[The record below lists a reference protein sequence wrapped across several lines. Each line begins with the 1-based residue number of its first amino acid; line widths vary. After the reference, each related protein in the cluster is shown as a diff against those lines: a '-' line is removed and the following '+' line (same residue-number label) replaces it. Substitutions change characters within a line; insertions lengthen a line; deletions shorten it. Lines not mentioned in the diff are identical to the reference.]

1 MRTTD
6 NNRGKLVSELGFKV
20 ENENDILSISNKTLK
35 ELAEIDNLLIFPHF
49 LNAERKDLE
58 TKDYVFSLHPTTKG
72 EYELHTGNVM
82 GFIGRN
88 NTQLTISSRFYPD
101 NDDLFLH
108 YMLQKVFAI
117 NIFDL
122 EHSKDHDP
130 IWDFLLYLFPYYLKL
145 ALNQGLY
152 KEYQRRKYNDANVK
166 GPIDEARHIQSNNPF
181 MGKIAYR
188 TREHSYDNSIT
199 QLIRHTI
206 EFIRVHKFGNG
217 ILSNDLET
225 KNSVNQIVY
234 ATPTYKKNSR
244 LNIINQNLRSV
255 NHPFF
260 TEYAQLQKICLQIL
274 RQEGLTYGDETDK
287 VYGLLFD
294 RSWLWEEYL
303 NVILQEKEFIHPQNR
318 EQTNK
323 RYLFKDKESQKEKG
337 VIYPD
342 FINETKPALVADAKY
357 KHIEK
362 SNSNS
367 NEDNSGKDLYQL
379 IAYMYRFRAIKGY
392 LLFPIEES
400 KVNKNKPVYIESNTF
415 HEYSYGGDLI
425 KLGLKI
431 PLDKKE
437 FNEFAEAIKTSEEK
451 FLEKI

>member
-6 NNRGKLVSELGFKV
+6 NNRGKLVSELGFKA
-20 ENENDILSISNKTLK
+20 ENENDILFISNKTLK

-49 LNAERKDLE
+49 LNAEYKDLE
-58 TKDYVFSLHPTTKG
+58 AKDYVFSLHPKTQG

-130 IWDFLLYLFPYYLKL
+130 ILDFLLYLFPYYLKL

-152 KEYQRRKYNDANVK
+152 KEYQGKQYNDANIK
-166 GPIDEARHIQSNNPF
+166 GPIDVARHIQINNPF
-181 MGKIAYR
+181 MGKIAYH
-188 TREHSYDNSIT
+188 TREHSYDNYLT

-206 EFIRVHKFGNG
+206 EFIRMHKFGIG
-217 ILSNDLET
+217 ILSNNFDT
-225 KNSVNQIVY
+225 QNAVNQIVY
-234 ATPTYKKNSR
+234 ATPTYEKNSR
-244 LNIINQNLRSV
+244 LKIINQNLRSV
-255 NHPFF
+255 NHPYF

-274 RQEGLTYGDETDK
+274 RKEGLTYGDEKDK

-294 RSWLWEEYL
+294 GAWLWEEYL
-303 NVILQEKEFIHPQNR
+303 NVILQGKEFIHPQNK
-318 EQTNK
+318 EKKNPQ
-323 RYLFKDKESQKEKG
+323 YLFKNNSG
-337 VIYPD
+337 LIYPD
-342 FINETKPALVADAKY
+342 FFKETNPIVVADAKY
-357 KHIEK
+357 KRIETT
-362 SNSNS
+362 NFAN
-367 NEDNSGKDLYQL
+367 DNPEFGRSDLYQVM
-379 IAYMYRFRAIKGY
+379 AYMYRFKANKGY
-392 LLFPIEES
+392 LLFPKKMNEDYDTTALYE
-400 KVNKNKPVYIESNTF
+400 PYYF
-415 HEYSYGGDLI
+415 HENSYGGEII

-431 PLDKKE
+431 PLGKSNFGAFSD
-437 FNEFAEAIKTSEEK
+437 AIMIYEEK